1 MGQMPSKPLVAAVAA
16 ALVAPASAV
25 AGVTMTAREIPL
37 HHGRTLAAETRPPR
51 FDMVAVHWQ
60 GPGTV
65 LFRTRAAAGRWSGW
79 QAADA
84 DVAPDSGSAENR
96 RPGWHLGGLAWT
108 GESSAIRF
116 RTRGTVT
123 RLRAYTIESTV
134 ERLGVRRLTMAGAPS
149 IIPRSAWGANEEIR
163 RAQPQYF
170 DAVHFA
176 VVHHTAGS
184 NAYSPAES
192 AAIVRGIEVYHV
204 VANGWND
211 IGYNFLVDKYGQV
224 FEGRYG
230 GVDRPVIGAHTMGF
244 NAGSVGVAV
253 LGDYNSTRISAA
265 ARRSLEQLLSWK
277 LDLSHVDPLS
287 TLSWQST
294 GNPRFPRGTPVFLRA
309 ISGHRDMYFTDC
321 PGNALYA
328 ELPGIARDV
337 SRIGLPKLYAP
348 AATGKLGGPVVVSGR
363 LSGAVPWTV
372 TVKSSAGVQVAQ
384 GSGMGPNLAWTWNSA
399 GAPPDRYTWTISG
412 PASLLG
418 ASGTIGGK
426 VAALAFQ
433 KAAAAPAQIAPG
445 GDPSDDTAT
454 ISYTLTQAATVTASL
469 VDANGVTLA
478 TPFAASQPAGAQSF
492 VFTPPPGLPTGAY
505 TLLLTATG
513 AAGQTA
519 TASVPL
525 AVDPTLDGFSVSPA
539 VASLANGGAFVAAFT
554 ITAGP
559 VPARFDV
566 LRGGTV
572 VATPTVTSLAAGRQS
587 LTWNGQLADGTTAPD
602 GVYTLALT
610 ITDPVMTFTRSATV
624 TVDSTPPA
632 ITPVSYKNLTFRISE
647 PATLTLAVGSK
658 RYTRTVRQA
667 GTVSFWIRPR
677 PAAYTLT
684 AVDAAGN
691 SSSVRYRRR

>member
-1 MGQMPSKPLVAAVAA
+1 MGQMPSKPLLAIVVA

-37 HHGRTLAAETRPPR
+37 RQGRAPAAETRPPQ
-51 FDMVAVHWQ
+51 FDLVAVHWR
-60 GPGTV
+60 GSGTV
-65 LFRTRAAAGRWSGW
+65 LFRTRGLAGGWSGW
-79 QAADA
+79 QQADA
-84 DVAPDSGSAENR
+84 DIAPDPGSAENR
-96 RPGWHLGGLAWT
+96 LPGWHLGSLAWT
-108 GESSAIRF
+108 GESTAIRF
-116 RTRGTVT
+116 RTRGAVT
-123 RLRAYTIESTV
+123 RLRAYYVESTV
-134 ERLGVRRLTMAGAPS
+134 EKLGVRRLTIAGAPS
-149 IIPRSAWGANEEIR
+149 IIPRSSWGANEEIR

-184 NAYSPAES
+184 NAYTPAES

-230 GVDRPVIGAHTMGF
+230 GVDRPVIGAHAWGF
-244 NAGSVGVAV
+244 NAGSVGVAL

-265 ARRSLEQLLSWK
+265 ARHSLEQLLAWK

-287 TLSWQST
+287 TLTWRST
-294 GNPRFPRGTPVFLRA
+294 GSPRFPRGTPVFLRA
-309 ISGHRDMYFTDC
+309 ISGHRDTYFTDC
-321 PGNALYA
+321 PGNVLYA
-328 ELPGIARDV
+328 ELPGIAQDV

-348 AATGKLGGPVVVSGR
+348 EVTGKLGGRVIFSGR

-372 TVKSSAGVQVAQ
+372 TVTSSAGAQVAQ
-384 GSGMGPNLAWTWNSA
+384 GSGTGPNLSWTWESSS
-399 GAPPDRYTWTISG
+399 APPDRYTWTIAG

-418 ASGTIGGK
+418 ASGTLGAK
-426 VAALAFQ
+426 VAALALQ
-433 KAAAAPAQIAPG
+433 KATASPAQISPG

-454 ISYTLTQAATVTASL
+454 ISYTLTQAATVTATL

-478 TPFAASQPAGAQSF
+478 TPFVASQPAGAQSF
-492 VFTPPPGLPTGAY
+492 VFAPPPGLPTGAY
-505 TLLLTATG
+505 TLLLAATG
-513 AAGQTA
+513 SAGQTV
-519 TASVPL
+519 TASVPV

-539 VASLANGGAFVAAFT
+539 LASLASGGAFVAGFT

-559 VPARFDV
+559 VPARFQV
-566 LRGGTV
+566 LRGSTV
-572 VATPTVTSLAAGRQS
+572 VATPTVTSLSPGRQS
-587 LTWNGQLADGTTAPD
+587 LTWNGLLADGTTAPD

-610 ITDPVMTFTRSATV
+610 ITDPTLTFTRSATV

-632 ITPVSYKNLTFRISE
+632 ITPVSYANLTFRISE
-647 PATLTLAVGSK
+647 PATLTLAVGAK
-658 RYTRTVRQA
+658 RYTRTVRQP
-667 GTVSFWIRPR
+667 GTVSFWLRPR

-691 SSSVRYRRR
+691 SSMVRYRRK

>member
-1 MGQMPSKPLVAAVAA
+1 MPSKPLLAVVAA
-16 ALVAPASAV
+16 ALIAPASAA

-37 HHGRTLAAETRPPR
+37 RQGRTLAAETRSPR
-51 FDMVAVHWQ
+51 FDLVAVHWR
-60 GPGTV
+60 GSGTV
-65 LFRTRAAAGRWSGW
+65 LFRTRGAAGRWAGW
-79 QAADA
+79 QQADA
-84 DVAPDSGSAENR
+84 DIAPDAGGAENR
-96 RPGWHLGGLAWT
+96 LPGWHLGGLVWT
-108 GESSAIRF
+108 GKSTAVRF

-123 RLRAYTIESTV
+123 RLRAYYVESPV
-134 ERLGVRRLTMAGAPS
+134 EKLGVRRLAIAGAPP

-163 RAQPQYF
+163 RAPPQYF
-170 DAVHFA
+170 GAVHFA

-204 VANGWND
+204 VANGWDD

-230 GVDRPVIGAHTMGF
+230 GVDKAVIGAHAMGF

-253 LGDYNSTRISAA
+253 IGDYNSTRISAA
-265 ARRSLEQLLSWK
+265 ARRSLERLLAWK

-287 TLSWQST
+287 TLTWQST
-294 GNPRFPRGTPVFLRA
+294 GSPRFPRGTPVFLRA
-309 ISGHRDMYFTDC
+309 ISGHRDTYFTDC

-328 ELPGIARDV
+328 ELPGIAQDV

-348 AATGKLGGPVVVSGR
+348 GVTGKLGGPMIFSGR

-372 TVKSSAGVQVAQ
+372 TVTDSAGVQVAQ
-384 GSGMGPNLAWTWNSA
+384 GSGTGPNLSWTWNSA
-399 GAPPDRYTWTISG
+399 AAPPDRYTWTMAG

-418 ASGTIGGK
+418 SSGTLGAK

-433 KAAAAPAQIAPG
+433 KASAAPAQISPG

-454 ISYTLTQAATVTASL
+454 ISYTLTQAATVTATL
-469 VDANGVTLA
+469 VDATGVTLA
-478 TPFAASQPAGAQSF
+478 TPFAASQPAGPQTF
-492 VFTPPPGLPTGAY
+492 VFAPPPGLPTGAY

-513 AAGQTA
+513 SAGQTA
-519 TASVPL
+519 ATSVPV
-525 AVDPTLDGFSVSPA
+525 AVDPTLDGFSVQPPL
-539 VASLANGGAFVAAFT
+539 ASLANGGAFVATFT
-554 ITAGP
+554 VTAGP

-566 LRGGTV
+566 LHGGTV
-572 VATPTVTSLAAGRQS
+572 VATPTVTSLAPGLQS

-610 ITDPVMTFTRSATV
+610 VTDPALTFTRSATV

-632 ITPVSYKNLTFRISE
+632 ITPVSYPNLSFRISE

-658 RYTRTVRQA
+658 RYTRTLRQA
-667 GTVSFWIRPR
+667 GPVSFWLRPR

-691 SSSVRYRRR
+691 SSSVRYRRK